1 MLSLVPNA
9 PLDLQTLES
18 LLSDRDELFLVWPDA
33 RFPFDPEQWRGTL
46 SRAGNRSYFVAL
58 GGEMIGHAA
67 LLQTDEPQT
76 LAVSYLYIR
85 AEHRGRGFGGE
96 LMALLEAEGRKLGAR
111 TLRLRVRSYN
121 PRASHVY
128 EASGFSVSH
137 QEGTSSLCANH
148 YWCDGSAADVR
159 TR

>member
-1 MLSLVPNA
+1 
-9 PLDLQTLES
+9 
-18 LLSDRDELFLVWPDA
+18 LFLVWPDA
-33 RFPFDPEQWRGTL
+33 RFPFDRAQWRETLL
-46 SRAGNRSYFVAL
+46 SRIGNRSYLVTFD
-58 GGEMIGHAA
+58 GETIGHAA

-85 AEHRGRGFGGE
+85 ADQRGRGFGGE

-111 TLRLRVRSYN
+111 ALRLRVRSCN

-137 QEGTSSLCANH
+137 QEGTLVIMRKSL
-148 YWCDGSAADVR
+148 SV
-159 TR
+159 

>member
-1 MLSLVPNA
+1 MLSLVAND
-9 PLDLQTLES
+9 PLDLLTLES

-33 RFPFDPEQWRGTL
+33 RFPFDRAQWREML
-46 SRAGNRSYFVAL
+46 QSRIGNRSYFVAHD
-58 GGEMIGHAA
+58 GETIGHAA

-85 AEHRGRGFGGE
+85 AEQRGRGFGKE
-96 LMALLEAEGRKLGAR
+96 LMSLLEAEGRKLGAR

-128 EASGFSVSH
+128 ESSGYAMSD
-137 QEGTSSLCANH
+137 QDGTLITMRKSL
-148 YWCDGSAADVR
+148 
-159 TR
+159 